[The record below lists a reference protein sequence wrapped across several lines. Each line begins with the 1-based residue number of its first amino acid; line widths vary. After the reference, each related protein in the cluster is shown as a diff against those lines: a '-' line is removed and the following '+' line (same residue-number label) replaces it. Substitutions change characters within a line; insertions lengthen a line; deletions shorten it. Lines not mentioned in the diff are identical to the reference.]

1 MSEVAWLS
9 ALRRKLTNPP
19 CPPNPVQSSVNEHL
33 GLAGYGSA
41 GTDVAKPHYRF
52 AGDSSQPAGAAH
64 NGNVHWIRFA
74 TWRAWLVVSIL
85 MLVGVAVPLAPLVG
99 YAQPSTPVI
108 EPAAELDVA
117 SEATVNFPVGIDIVS
132 DIAWDD
138 QYDGA
143 AVELLYTVAGDE
155 TATLSFVPTGTISD
169 VGEMQVS
176 ASLDLQAQFV
186 PSGVV
191 IDYWWRVVDD
201 GVTIAESA
209 LERTHWFDTRW
220 DWQVSQTDQVRVHS
234 YDHDQDF
241 VKEILDSA
249 QATVT
254 DLEQRY
260 LLPRSAPLDIWVYP
274 SLEDFQ
280 GAQQPN
286 SRESIAGASYPGYFL
301 IVAVVP
307 DGSTSEVGR
316 VVLHEVSHQVLYQ
329 ATANPFT
336 YPPLW
341 FDEGMATHFQVGGTD
356 GYMDMVVRADQED
369 ALFNIASLNAS
380 FPYQP
385 AQATLAYA
393 TSWSLVEYIEVTY
406 GDEGISALITAFATG
421 APYDEAITEALG
433 VDGEGLNDAWRVWV
447 ASHGD

>member
-1 MSEVAWLS
+1 MIDNARSRGWTVLLVRMLLLLCMAVA
-9 ALRRKLTNPP
+9 
-19 CPPNPVQSSVNEHL
+19 
-33 GLAGYGSA
+33 
-41 GTDVAKPHYRF
+41 VA
-52 AGDSSQPAGAAH
+52 SQPAQ
-64 NGNVHWIRFA
+64 
-74 TWRAWLVVSIL
+74 
-85 MLVGVAVPLAPLVG
+85 
-99 YAQPSTPVI
+99 AQPATPVAGDVADL
-108 EPAAELDVA
+108 EVA
-117 SEATVNFPVGIDIVS
+117 SETTVNFPVGIDIVS

-138 QYDGA
+138 QYDRA
-143 AVELLYTVAGDE
+143 AVELLYTVAGDQ
-155 TATLSFVPTGTISD
+155 TATLIFVPTGTVSD

-191 IDYWWRVVDD
+191 IDFWWRIVDD

-234 YDHDQDF
+234 YDYDQGF
-241 VKEILDSA
+241 IEEILDSA

-254 DLEQRY
+254 ELEQRY
-260 LLPRSAPLDIWVYP
+260 SLERSAPLDIWIYP

-301 IVAVVP
+301 ILAVVP
-307 DGSTSEVGR
+307 DGSTGEVGR

-341 FDEGMATHFQVGGTD
+341 FDEGLATHFQVGGTD
-356 GYMDMVVRADQED
+356 GYMEMVVRADQDD
-369 ALFNIASLNAS
+369 ALFDIASLNAS

-393 TSWSLVEYIEVTY
+393 TSWSVIEYIEVTY

-421 APYDEAITEALG
+421 VPYDEAITEALG
-433 VDGEGLNDAWRVWV
+433 VDGEGLNNEWKAWV
-447 ASHGD
+447 ASQEIQ

>member
-1 MSEVAWLS
+1 MLLLLCMAVA
-9 ALRRKLTNPP
+9 
-19 CPPNPVQSSVNEHL
+19 
-33 GLAGYGSA
+33 
-41 GTDVAKPHYRF
+41 VA
-52 AGDSSQPAGAAH
+52 SQPAQ
-64 NGNVHWIRFA
+64 
-74 TWRAWLVVSIL
+74 
-85 MLVGVAVPLAPLVG
+85 
-99 YAQPSTPVI
+99 AQPATPVAGDVADL
-108 EPAAELDVA
+108 EVA
-117 SEATVNFPVGIDIVS
+117 SETTVNFPVGIDIVS

-138 QYDGA
+138 QYDRA
-143 AVELLYTVAGDE
+143 AVELLYTVAGDQ
-155 TATLSFVPTGTISD
+155 TATLIFVPTGTVSD

-191 IDYWWRVVDD
+191 IDFWWRIVDD

-234 YDHDQDF
+234 YDYDQGF
-241 VKEILDSA
+241 IEEILDSA

-254 DLEQRY
+254 ELEQRY
-260 LLPRSAPLDIWVYP
+260 SLERSAPLDIWIYP

-286 SRESIAGASYPGYFL
+286 SRESIAGASYPGYLL
-301 IVAVVP
+301 ILAVVP
-307 DGSTSEVGR
+307 DGSTGEVGR
-316 VVLHEVSHQVLYQ
+316 VILHEVSHQVLYQ

-341 FDEGMATHFQVGGTD
+341 FDEGLATHFQVGGTD
-356 GYMDMVVRADQED
+356 GYMEMVVRADQDD
-369 ALFNIASLNAS
+369 ALFDIASLNAS

-393 TSWSLVEYIEVTY
+393 TSWSVIEYIEVTY

-421 APYDEAITEALG
+421 VPYDEAITEALG
-433 VDGEGLNDAWRVWV
+433 VDSKGLNNEWKAWV
-447 ASHGD
+447 ASQAIQ